1 MNILINVII
10 VFTVISMAIG
20 LHVIIKRQKEH
31 KESSMNRE
39 SKFMQATIDSIK
51 QSTPKES
58 VTSNDS
64 SNTINNEDKK
74 ID

>member
-1 MNILINVII
+1 
-10 VFTVISMAIG
+10 MAIG

-58 VTSNDS
+58 NELNS
-64 SNTINNEDKK
+64 SSEIISNEDKK
-74 ID
+74 

>member
-58 VTSNDS
+58 VMSNNS

>member
-10 VFTVISMAIG
+10 VFTVISMTIG

-58 VTSNDS
+58 NELNS
-64 SNTINNEDKK
+64 SSEIISNEDKK
-74 ID
+74 

>member
-51 QSTPKES
+51 QSAPKES
-58 VTSNDS
+58 NELNS
-64 SNTINNEDKK
+64 SSEIISNEDKK
-74 ID
+74 

>member
-51 QSTPKES
+51 QSTSKEPA
-58 VTSNDS
+58 TSDNS

-74 ID
+74 IS

>member
-51 QSTPKES
+51 QSTSKD
-58 VTSNDS
+58 SNELNNPS
-64 SNTINNEDKK
+64 ETINNEDKK

>member
-10 VFTVISMAIG
+10 VFTVISIAIG

-58 VTSNDS
+58 NELNS
-64 SNTINNEDKK
+64 SSEIISNEDKK
-74 ID
+74 

>member
-10 VFTVISMAIG
+10 VFIVISMAIG

-31 KESSMNRE
+31 KESSMTRE
-39 SKFMQATIDSIK
+39 SKFMQTTIDSIK
-51 QSTPKES
+51 QSTSKES
-58 VTSNDS
+58 VTSNNS
-64 SNTINNEDKK
+64 SKTINNEGKK

>member
-10 VFTVISMAIG
+10 VFIVISMAIG

-39 SKFMQATIDSIK
+39 SKFMQTTIDSIK
-51 QSTPKES
+51 QSTSKEP

-64 SNTINNEDKK
+64 LNTINNEDKK

>member
-58 VTSNDS
+58 NKLNS
-64 SNTINNEDKK
+64 SSEIISNEDKK
-74 ID
+74 

>member
-10 VFTVISMAIG
+10 VFTVVSMAIG

-58 VTSNDS
+58 NELNS
-64 SNTINNEDKK
+64 SSEIISNEDKK
-74 ID
+74 

>member
-51 QSTPKES
+51 QSTSK
-58 VTSNDS
+58 DS
-64 SNTINNEDKK
+64 DELNSSSGIINNEDKR
-74 ID
+74 

>member
-10 VFTVISMAIG
+10 VFTVISIAIG

-51 QSTPKES
+51 QSTSK
-58 VTSNDS
+58 DS
-64 SNTINNEDKK
+64 DELNSSSGIISNEDKK
-74 ID
+74 

>member
-10 VFTVISMAIG
+10 VFTVISMAVG

-58 VTSNDS
+58 NELNS
-64 SNTINNEDKK
+64 SSEIISNEDKK
-74 ID
+74 IN

>member
-10 VFTVISMAIG
+10 VFTVISMTIG
-20 LHVIIKRQKEH
+20 LHLIIKRQKDH

-39 SKFMQATIDSIK
+39 SKFMKATIDSIK

-58 VTSNDS
+58 NELNS
-64 SNTINNEDKK
+64 SSEIISNEDKK
-74 ID
+74 